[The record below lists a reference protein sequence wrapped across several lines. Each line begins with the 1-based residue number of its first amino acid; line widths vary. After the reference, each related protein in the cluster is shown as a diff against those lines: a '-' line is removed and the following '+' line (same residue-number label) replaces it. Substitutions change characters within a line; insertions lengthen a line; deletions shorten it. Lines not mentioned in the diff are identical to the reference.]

1 MSGTRKILKSAVT
14 SQHAVREVLSM
25 VFAQE
30 LLTPSHEV
38 FIVAPWISNIIIFD
52 NRLGQYA
59 TLNPEWPKREI
70 RLVEVL
76 VAVVAN
82 GTALHIHTRPDE
94 HNKMFKRRIT
104 EAMTDAGLEDQLRW
118 SDKNAHLHTKGV
130 LTDRVLVDG
139 SMNLTESGVALNDEA
154 VTVSFEPDKIATVRV
169 HFELYGQP

>member
-1 MSGTRKILKSAVT
+1 MSGTRKIFKSAAT
-14 SQHAVREVLSM
+14 SQHAVREVLSL

-30 LLTPSHEV
+30 LLAPSREV
-38 FIVAPWISNIIIFD
+38 FIVAPWISNITIFD
-52 NRLGQYA
+52 SQLGQYS
-59 TLNPEWPKREI
+59 TLNPEWAKRKI

-76 VAVVAN
+76 VAIASN
-82 GTALHIHTRPDE
+82 GTALHIHTRPDD
-94 HNKMFKRRIT
+94 HNKIFKRRII
-104 EAMTDAGLEDQLRW
+104 EAMTDAGLQDQLRW

-154 VTVSFEPDKIATVRV
+154 VTISFEPEQVAAARM